1 MQLLKKME
9 QTQFSQIINQTRSHD
24 KTSDDDDDDDDD
36 NDDEIDYHIESTK

>member
-9 QTQFSQIINQTRSHD
+9 QTQFSQIINQTRSYD

-36 NDDEIDYHIESTK
+36 DDEIDYHIESTK